1 MKALMLLAN
10 GFEDTEGLT
19 TRDVLIRGG
28 MEVVTV
34 SITSQREVISSFGI
48 HLLADTTIDQVSSD
62 GFDLII
68 LPGGGRGTMN
78 LMQSTAAHK
87 LILSFYKEEKLLC
100 AICAAPMV
108 YGHLGLLK
116 GKRFTC
122 FAGCNKGVDGIFTA
136 SEVEVDGNFITAR
149 SMNYSIPFALAIL
162 EKMLG
167 KEVKDKV
174 IVGLQGLIEK

>member
-28 MEVVTV
+28 IEVVTA
-34 SITSQREVISSFGI
+34 SITSQREVLSSFGI
-48 HLLADTTIDQVSSD
+48 HLLADATIDQVSSD
-62 GFDLII
+62 DFDLII
-68 LPGGGRGTMN
+68 LPGGGKGTMN
-78 LMQSTAAHK
+78 LMQSEASHK
-87 LILSFYKEEKLLC
+87 LILSFYKENKLLC

-116 GKRFTC
+116 DKHFTC

-149 SMNYSIPFALAIL
+149 SMNYSIPFALAII
-162 EKMLG
+162 EKLLG
-167 KEVKDKV
+167 KEAKERVV
-174 IVGLQGLIEK
+174 VGLQGLTKK